1 MIINFNNIL
10 NLSNVFFKL
19 ASSNDDD
26 DDDAFVL
33 NLSEYDLKAL
43 DPDKLEEGKK
53 EYRITVT
60 PEELGQYLEKSM
72 SDSNLSPVGVRIMEQ
87 VPDLK
92 EFNKLLEK
100 AISNKEE
107 EKEKA
112 KDLLSEELSDQEFQ
126 ESLRKFLF

>member
-1 MIINFNNIL
+1 MIINCKNIL

-19 ASSNDDD
+19 ASSN

-100 AISNKEE
+100 AISNKEK

>member
-1 MIINFNNIL
+1 MIINCNNIL

-19 ASSNDDD
+19 ASSNDDA
-26 DDDAFVL
+26 DAFVL

-60 PEELGQYLEKSM
+60 PEELSQYLEKSM
-72 SDSNLSPVGVRIMEQ
+72 SDNNLSPVGVRIMEQ

>member
-1 MIINFNNIL
+1 MIINCNNIL

-19 ASSNDDD
+19 ASSND

-60 PEELGQYLEKSM
+60 PEELSQYLEKSM
-72 SDSNLSPVGVRIMEQ
+72 SDNNLSPVGVRIMEQ